1 MDVDTDCTGRSV
13 DFRQNVILEVAPELP
28 RGPHA
33 RLSCRRGEGLDSLK
47 RVRGQV
53 AATVASLL
61 FTQLSAGTSPGSW
74 GPIFFRASLV
84 DDQRSSTEL
93 FAIQAF
99 YGRAAF
105 RIIAHRHECE
115 TSWLACF
122 SIGYD
127 LNLRDAPKL
136 FEHMLEVSFSDGER
150 NISNVEFHSVM
161 GLYAIACCRAVPES
175 RVSNHH

>member
-1 MDVDTDCTGRSV
+1 
-13 DFRQNVILEVAPELP
+13 
-28 RGPHA
+28 
-33 RLSCRRGEGLDSLK
+33 LDSLEK
-47 RVRGQV
+47 VRGQV

-61 FTQLSAGTSPGSW
+61 FTRLSARPWPGSR

-99 YGRAAF
+99 YGCAAF

-115 TSWLACF
+115 TSWLAGF

-127 LNLRDAPKL
+127 FNLRDAPKL
-136 FEHMLEVSFSDGER
+136 FEDMVEVSFSDGER

-175 RVSNHH
+175 RVSNYH